1 LFWFGFMAA
10 RPGRHDAAKLFGV
23 PVDEGEVEIGEAHD
37 PVAGFGLGDADGL
50 ADQRLAEEEIVAA
63 LLDLA
68 VGAHAPG
75 RMVGVIPGFFD
86 LAGIG
91 PGRGAHAYVTDIL
104 QSGRHLLSIVNQ
116 LLDMALIGLALT
128 KRLIEGLGGR
138 IEVDSE
144 TGKGSRFTVWLP
156 VSPNAAS
163 GKSAA
168 A

>member
-1 LFWFGFMAA
+1 
-10 RPGRHDAAKLFGV
+10 
-23 PVDEGEVEIGEAHD
+23 
-37 PVAGFGLGDADGL
+37 
-50 ADQRLAEEEIVAA
+50 
-63 LLDLA
+63 
-68 VGAHAPG
+68 
-75 RMVGVIPGFFD
+75 
-86 LAGIG
+86 
-91 PGRGAHAYVTDIL
+91 VTDIL

-144 TGKGSRFTVWLP
+144 AGKGSRFTVRLP
-156 VSPNAAS
+156 VSPAVAS